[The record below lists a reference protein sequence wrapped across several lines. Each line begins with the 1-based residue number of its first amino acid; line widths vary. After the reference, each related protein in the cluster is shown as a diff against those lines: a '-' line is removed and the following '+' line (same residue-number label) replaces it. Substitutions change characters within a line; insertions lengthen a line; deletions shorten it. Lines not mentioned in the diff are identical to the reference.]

1 MKGHISLTVLVLG
14 SRILPVRAD
23 NKAFSRYSNLNLML
37 GMITS
42 KLVKSVIF
50 ILLLIAAS
58 CFLGN
63 ICNQI
68 GQLGDTI
75 FSLSMD
81 TLYPFLWLL
90 LALALVA
97 ITAGLVAT
105 LVRPLWMCFI
115 AFALSGLAVLFIWG
129 LNLIGMVL
137 AVLYLLA
144 GLFYSQGVAK
154 GINERINFSVRP
166 IRDNQTILLIVLIIA
181 ASALFYSGYAEQIES
196 EGFTTPPFVID
207 MVMEIAEG
215 QIEGS
220 ANLTPQEKEQAITE
234 FREQFE
240 QQVEDRI
247 KPYQRLIPIG
257 IAVSLLSI
265 LITIL
270 SLISWLPILILR
282 AIFAIL
288 AACHVTKE
296 VTETQEVKRLTID

>member
-1 MKGHISLTVLVLG
+1 
-14 SRILPVRAD
+14 
-23 NKAFSRYSNLNLML
+23 ML

-81 TLYPFLWLL
+81 TLYLFLWLL
-90 LALALVA
+90 LALTLVA
-97 ITAGLVAT
+97 ITAGLVAA

-129 LNLIGMVL
+129 LNLISLVL
-137 AVLYLLA
+137 AVIYLLA
-144 GLFYSQGVAK
+144 GLLYSQGVAK
-154 GINERINFSVRP
+154 GLNERINFSVRP

-181 ASALFYSGYAEQIES
+181 ACALFYSGYSAQIES

-240 QQVEDRI
+240 QQVEDMI

-270 SLISWLPILILR
+270 SLISWLPILILG

-296 VTETQEVKRLTID
+296 VTETREVKRLTID

>member
-1 MKGHISLTVLVLG
+1 MVVG
-14 SRILPVRAD
+14 SRILPARAD
-23 NKAFSRYSNLNLML
+23 NRAFARYSNLNLGL

-75 FSLSMD
+75 FSPSIN

-97 ITAGLVAT
+97 ITAGLVAV
-105 LVRPLWMCFI
+105 LIRPLWMCFI

-129 LNLIGMVL
+129 LNLISVVL

-154 GINERINFSVRP
+154 GLNERINFSVRP
-166 IRDNQTILLIVLIIA
+166 IRDNQTILLIVLTIA
-181 ASALFYSGYAEQIES
+181 ACALFYSGYAAQIES

-207 MVMEIAEG
+207 MVIEIAEG

-220 ANLTPQEKEQAITE
+220 PGLIPQEKEQVIAE

-240 QQVEDRI
+240 QQVEDMI

-270 SLISWLPILILR
+270 NLFSWLPILILT

>member
-1 MKGHISLTVLVLG
+1 M
-14 SRILPVRAD
+14 
-23 NKAFSRYSNLNLML
+23 NLKI
-37 GMITS
+37 GQTS
-42 KLVKSVIF
+42 KLVKTIIF
-50 ILLLIAAS
+50 IVLLIAAS
-58 CFLGN
+58 CYLGV
-63 ICNQI
+63 ISHHI

-90 LALALVA
+90 LALVLVA
-97 ITAGLVAT
+97 ITAGLVAA
-105 LVRPLWMCFI
+105 LIRPLWICFI

-144 GLFYSQGVAK
+144 GLLYSQGVAK

-181 ASALFYSGYAEQIES
+181 ACALFYSGYSAQIES
-196 EGFTTPPFVID
+196 EGFTTPSFVID

-240 QQVEDRI
+240 QQVKDMIE
-247 KPYQRLIPIG
+247 PYQRFIPIG
-257 IAVSLLSI
+257 IAIILLEI
-265 LITIL
+265 LM
-270 SLISWLPILILR
+270 LIIELFSWLPILILR